1 MKAILFSSSL
11 ALMLMISTLNANET
25 EPIMLKEIGQIA
37 LEVEDLD
44 RATQFYKENLG
55 MEFLF
60 TVPTQFSFFNCD
72 GIRLLLGLPESGKKR
87 SENNIVYF
95 RVEDI
100 DATFR
105 LLSDKGVV
113 FSDSTNVVA
122 KLENHDL
129 WMTEFQDSGGNLLA
143 LMEERPR

>member
-11 ALMLMISTLNANET
+11 ALILMISTLNANET

-55 MEFLF
+55 MGFLF

-129 WMTEFQDSGGNLLA
+129 WMTEFQDSGGDLLA

>member
-60 TVPTQFSFFNCD
+60 TVPTQFSFLNCD